1 MKTHSV
7 QLRGGLKM
15 PLLGVSCPA
24 GGERRDVGAAVRAAL
39 LAGYRHIDTAFS
51 HGHERE
57 VGAAI
62 NAVIASGRLSRS
74 DIFVVTKLPMTGM
87 QAGRAEAYL
96 RRSLQLL
103 DLEYVDLYLIE
114 HPVGL
119 REKLT
124 QNGEHGGTTNGTV
137 TNIKS
142 ELQQQRRRSA
152 HNRRTSFQCD
162 ILATSRV
169 SYRHTITEGR
179 RRTVSLRSASL
190 ADRNISL
197 SLLSPTETNCLEL
210 DLGTDLLAV
219 WRDMEHL
226 VRLGLTNNIGVR
238 NFSVHQLTKVVAAA
252 EIAPA
257 VLQIECHAYFQQR
270 ELRRLC
276 QIHNIAL
283 TAFGALGETPGQWQT
298 VTNGNGMVQGVPSG
312 NGSSEIFQKGT
323 GVVSGIQNG
332 TGAVEMIQDGNYVT
346 TNMLN
351 GINMVK
357 SILYGKGKA
366 EMIKNVNGT
375 DKMIQNKKGTTGK
388 SQNENGTEE
397 SKLNGN
403 NMANKMPNGHGV
415 TQTIINGSSVAN
427 KLRNGIGETEEI
439 LSDDGD
445 GEEKTPDLLHN
456 PVVRLVALRHKRT
469 PAQVLLRFLVQHNI
483 AVIPAAATEAA
494 VKEDRSI
501 FNFQLDQVDVEA
513 LRSLERGQAGRRF
526 YFRDAFPGYENHPE
540 YPF

>member
-15 PLLGVSCPA
+15 PLLGISCPA

-119 REKLT
+119 VEKHRE
-124 QNGEHGGTTNGTV
+124 NGNHGETPCSV
-137 TNIKS
+137 TPAAD
-142 ELQQQRRRSA
+142 ELQRRRKGFA
-152 HNRRTSFQCD
+152 LNRSISLQHDALMTFGAR
-162 ILATSRV
+162 
-169 SYRHTITEGR
+169 YKPNITTGR
-179 RRTVSLRSASL
+179 RRSVSLQAESH
-190 ADRNISL
+190 ADRELNL
-197 SLLSPTETNCLEL
+197 ALCLSPTDTDRLEL

-219 WRDMEHL
+219 WRDMERL

-276 QIHNIAL
+276 QKHNIAL
-283 TAFGALGETPGQWQT
+283 TAFGALGETPGQRQAE
-298 VTNGNGMVQGVPSG
+298 VNGNGLSEVQ
-312 NGSSEIFQKGT
+312 NGKSVVQKA
-323 GVVSGIQNG
+323 QNG
-332 TGAVEMIQDGNYVT
+332 TRVVEVIQDRNCVDK
-346 TNMLN
+346 NMLN
-351 GINMVK
+351 GNSIVKWLQDKTAEMVQKGNGTAEKIQNRNDIVDNMV
-357 SILYGKGKA
+357 
-366 EMIKNVNGT
+366 
-375 DKMIQNKKGTTGK
+375 NK
-388 SQNENGTEE
+388 
-397 SKLNGN
+397 N
-403 NMANKMPNGHGV
+403 NMANNMSNGHDASR
-415 TQTIINGSSVAN
+415 TISDGSSVTN
-427 KLRNGIGETEEI
+427 KTPNGIGETDDV

-469 PAQVLLRFLVQHNI
+469 PAQVLLRFLVQQNI
-483 AVIPAAATEAA
+483 AVIPAAASDMA

-501 FNFQLDQVDVEA
+501 FNFQLDQVDMEA

>member
-1 MKTHSV
+1 MKTNCV
-7 QLRGGLKM
+7 QLRGALKM

-103 DLEYVDLYLIE
+103 GLEYVDLYLIE

-119 REKLT
+119 AEKHRK
-124 QNGEHGGTTNGTV
+124 NGETSNGTV
-137 TNIKS
+137 TNAADD
-142 ELQQQRRRSA
+142 LQRRRKGFA
-152 HNRRTSFQCD
+152 LNRSTSLQHDALMTFG
-162 ILATSRV
+162 A
-169 SYRHTITEGR
+169 RHQPTITTTGR
-179 RRTVSLRSASL
+179 RRSVSLQTESNKDRELRL
-190 ADRNISL
+190 AVC
-197 SLLSPTETNCLEL
+197 LSPTDTDRLKL

-219 WRDMEHL
+219 WRDMERL

-257 VLQIECHAYFQQR
+257 VLQLECHAYFQQR

-276 QIHNIAL
+276 QKHNIAL
-283 TAFGALGETPGQWQT
+283 TAFGALGETPDQRQAE
-298 VTNGNGMVQGVPSG
+298 VNGNGLSEVQ
-312 NGSSEIFQKGT
+312 NGKSVVQKSQNNT
-323 GVVSGIQNG
+323 GVVEVIQNRNC
-332 TGAVEMIQDGNYVT
+332 VDK
-346 TNMLN
+346 NMLN
-351 GINMVK
+351 GNSIVK
-357 SILYGKGKA
+357 WLQDKTA
-366 EMIKNVNGT
+366 EMVQKGNGT
-375 DKMIQNKKGTTGK
+375 AAKIQNRNDTV
-388 SQNENGTEE
+388 NNI
-397 SKLNGN
+397 LNRN
-403 NMANKMPNGHGV
+403 NMADNMSNGPDESR
-415 TQTIINGSSVAN
+415 TISNGSSVTN
-427 KLRNGIGETEEI
+427 KTPNGIGETDEL
-439 LSDDGD
+439 LSDDSD
-445 GEEKTPDLLHN
+445 VAERTPELLN
-456 PVVRLVALRHKRT
+456 DPVVRLVALRHKRT
-469 PAQVLLRFLVQHNI
+469 PAQVLLRFLVQQNI
-483 AVIPAAATEAA
+483 AVLPAAATEAA

-501 FNFQLDQVDVEA
+501 FNFQLDQVDMEA
-513 LRSLERGQAGRRF
+513 LRSLDRGPAGRRCH
-526 YFRDAFPGYENHPE
+526 FRDAFPGLESHPE